1 MNDGRNRT
9 VYYAGIIVA
18 LAGGLWL
25 WFKLREN
32 ESRDAFSVEE
42 RRHLRDQS
50 HRTESLLATESRRAD
65 VLQSQNERS
74 IADRATLHA
83 EIETLAAALTSF
95 SHDSI
100 ENHERTRTVVRE
112 SVAHILAAPRS
123 TPTAP
128 AGTIPRAAS
137 APRVRGVR
145 PDSPEPRRVP
155 QMGLFDTDKT
165 AGDLF
170 SDLGSLASV
179 RNILVARG
187 KMTPEA
193 DTLLGGLETSISDE
207 ISTQIKV
214 PNGTPPVGL
223 KMEDGS
229 IVVYDTLDGKDHY
242 SALNVVPVNEFI
254 LKFATDGG
262 TGGGT
267 PAPTGP
273 TGPTDGGTP
282 APTGPGMPTTDG
294 GTPAPTDGG
303 TISPTGGGTAPGTSG
318 GGTDTGTAGGGTDA
332 GAPVTGT
339 PAPGTE
345 VPPPA
350 QP

>member
-83 EIETLAAALTSF
+83 EIETLTAALTSF

-100 ENHERTRTVVRE
+100 ENHERTRSVVRE
-112 SVAHILAAPRS
+112 SVAQILAAPRS

-170 SDLGSLASV
+170 SDLGSLAAV
-179 RNILVARG
+179 RNILVALG

-193 DTLLGGLETSISDE
+193 DTMLTGIETSISDE

-267 PAPTGP
+267 PAPP
-273 TGPTDGGTP
+273 APTDGGTP

-303 TISPTGGGTAPGTSG
+303 TTSPTGGGTAPGTSG

-332 GAPVTGT
+332 GAPVAGT